1 MCLRYCQ
8 YEQLNDARR
17 KFDENY
23 EQQEQLRQLYDPS
36 LLIDTLAY
44 AAADAEREA
53 ERQAESFLE
62 GELSCSYCH
71 LQCYQLVISGCTYL
85 GTVYVCVGT
94 SDADTFN
101 KQFMRLQMVS
111 LSKCNKLLD

>member
-8 YEQLNDARR
+8 YEQLNDVRR

-36 LLIDTLAY
+36 LLIDTLAI
-44 AAADAEREA
+44 AASKAELEA

-62 GELSCSYCH
+62 GELQLLPRTVLST
-71 LQCYQLVISGCTYL
+71 CYQWLHRLRNCIRMCR
-85 GTVYVCVGT
+85 YV
-94 SDADTFN
+94 
-101 KQFMRLQMVS
+101 
-111 LSKCNKLLD
+111 